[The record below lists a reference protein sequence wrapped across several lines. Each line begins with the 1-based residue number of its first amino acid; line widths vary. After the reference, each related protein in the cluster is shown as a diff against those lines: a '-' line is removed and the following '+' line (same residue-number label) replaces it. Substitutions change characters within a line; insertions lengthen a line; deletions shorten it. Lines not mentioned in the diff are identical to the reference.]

1 MIEKIKKALA
11 ELNIQRW
18 RINEVKEESAE
29 LFFVKHNLDTRRIK
43 DTHKCTVTVYRESE
57 KDGKKYVGD
66 TCAHI
71 NPSMTYGEIKKEIE
85 DAYFAAQFA
94 MNPYYAP
101 ADKVVSDTI
110 EKHNEL
116 ATAPLAE
123 SAGKMAA
130 AIFSADVNE
139 HAYINSTEVFCH
151 RHYCRILTSE
161 GTDVSFTDAS
171 CKGDYVVQCKTP
183 DDVEL
188 INQFEYDDVNTDALK
203 QGVAEYLA
211 FVYDR
216 ACAQKTLKS
225 GNYDVILSGKNLS
238 VVLSYYTE
246 KSAAGMIYPGYSSWK
261 KGDGIQGEIK
271 GDALDLT
278 MIATRPFSGEGIKMQ
293 DLDVIDGGKLCAIH
307 GGTQFCRYLGI
318 EPTGIYEKIKCDNK
332 GSISFEDMKKKPC
345 LWTVAFSDFQMD
357 TFTGHFGGEI
367 RLAYLIEEGKIT
379 PVTGGSINGN
389 LIEAQ
394 QNMLFST
401 DRYVSA
407 SFEGPYAVKFFG
419 VPVAGT
425 TND

>member
-11 ELNIQRW
+11 ESNIERW

-43 DTHKCTVTVYRESE
+43 DTHKCVVTVSRELE
-57 KDGKKYVGD
+57 KDGKKLVGE
-66 TCAHI
+66 TGANI
-71 NPSMTYGEIKKEIE
+71 NPSMSYAEIKKEIE

-101 ADKVVSDTI
+101 PKKVVSDTV

-116 ATAPLAE
+116 ATAPLAQ
-123 SAGKMAA
+123 SAGKMAE
-130 AIFSADVNE
+130 AIFSADTNK

-151 RHYCRILTSE
+151 RLYCHILSSE
-161 GTDVSFTDAS
+161 GTDVSFTDAT

-203 QGVAEYLA
+203 QGVKEYLD

-216 ACAQKTLKS
+216 ACAKKTLKS
-225 GNYDVILSGKNLS
+225 GKYDVVLSGKNLAEI
-238 VVLSYYTE
+238 LSYYTE
-246 KSAAGMIYPGYSSWK
+246 KSAADMIYPGYSSWK
-261 KGDGIQGEIK
+261 EGEAVQGEVK

-278 MIATRPFSGEGIKMQ
+278 LIATRPFSGDGIKMQ
-293 DLDVIDGGKLCAIH
+293 DLEVIENGKLRTIH
-307 GGTQFCRYLGI
+307 GSTPFCRYLGI
-318 EPTGIYEKIKCDNK
+318 EPTGVYDKTKCNNE
-332 GSISFEDMKKKPC
+332 GSVSFEDMKKTPC

-367 RLAYLIEEGKIT
+367 RLAYLIENGKVT

-394 QNMLFST
+394 RNMLFSK
-401 DRYVSA
+401 DRFVSA
-407 SFEGPYAVKFFG
+407 NYEGPYAVKFFDI
-419 VPVAGT
+419 PVAGT
-425 TND
+425 AN

>member
-43 DTHKCTVTVYRESE
+43 DTHKCVVTVSREGE
-57 KDGKKYVGD
+57 KDGKKLVGD
-66 TCAHI
+66 TGANI
-71 NPSMTYGEIKKEIE
+71 NPSMTYDEIKKEIQ

-101 ADKVVSDTI
+101 TEKVVSDTV

-116 ATAPLAE
+116 ATAPLAQ
-123 SAGKMAA
+123 SAGKMAE
-130 AIFSADVNE
+130 AIFYADTNK
-139 HAYINSTEVFCH
+139 HAHINSTEVFCH
-151 RHYCRILTSE
+151 KLYCHILTSE
-161 GTDVSFTDAS
+161 GTDVSFTDAT

-188 INQFEYDDVNTDALK
+188 INQFEYDDVNTDALR
-203 QGVAEYLA
+203 QGVKEYLD

-225 GNYDVILSGKNLS
+225 GKYDVILSGKNLAE
-238 VVLSYYTE
+238 VLSYYTE
-246 KSAAGMIYPGYSSWK
+246 KSAADMIYPGYSSWK
-261 KGDGIQGEIK
+261 KDDGVQGKVE

-278 MIATRPFSGEGIKMQ
+278 MIATRPFSGDGIKMQ
-293 DLDVIDGGKLCAIH
+293 NLDVIENGKLQAIH
-307 GGTQFCRYLGI
+307 GSTPFCRYLGI
-318 EPTGIYEKIKCDNK
+318 KPTGVYDKIKCANE
-332 GSISFEDMKKKPC
+332 GSVSFDDMKKTPC

-367 RLAYLIEEGKIT
+367 RLAYLIENGKIT

-394 QNMLFST
+394 QKMLFSK
-401 DRYVSA
+401 DRFVSA
-407 SFEGPYAVKFFG
+407 NYEGPYAVKFFD

-425 TND
+425 AN